1 MNILEL
7 KDRSRTAWYRSE
19 GLSNISKAAELLNQA
34 INAKSNPDISTIEE
48 VGGND
53 LHPLSHQEYEE
64 ALRTLVDG
72 SDHGLVAEIDL
83 VDDSGCFTQI
93 GRAKSGAISIYTA
106 VSRLAGLYQMSVI
119 QETGKLDAW
128 GLTERIME
136 HCDWVTHDT
145 PREHFEKQMQE
156 LAAVQD
162 GQPQEVRSLTI
173 TDFLGGSV
181 TLRPRVELYSVTDFM
196 GREMPGLALEL
207 YQIDEESGDMEPY
220 ACLTTSF
227 GEFIGIKDSAY
238 IDTNNCP
245 FAEQLLE
252 QNIAEPAGLSRRSGF
267 CQYPLWVFKEEFLRE
282 VGGENYQI
290 YSKAFDQYMNP
301 SDGLE
306 PEEGLTGQT
315 ATEEQAGSSGP
326 VMAGM

>member
-1 MNILEL
+1 MNIVEL
-7 KDRSRTAWYRSE
+7 KDKSRTAWYRSE
-19 GLSNISKAAELLNQA
+19 GLSSISKAAELLNRA
-34 INAKSNPDISTIEE
+34 IDVKANPDISTLEE

-93 GRAKSGAISIYTA
+93 SRAKSGAISIYTA

-136 HCDWVTHDT
+136 HCDWVTYDT

-156 LAAVQD
+156 LAAGQD
-162 GQPQEVRSLTI
+162 GQPQEVRNLTI
-173 TDFLGGSV
+173 TDFLGRPV
-181 TLRPRVELYSVTDFM
+181 TLKPKIELYSVTDYM

-207 YQIDEESGDMEPY
+207 YQVDEGSGDMEPY

-252 QNIAEPAGLSRRSGF
+252 QGIAEPTGLSKTSGF
-267 CQYPLWVFKEEFLRE
+267 CQYPLWIFKKEFLQE

-290 YSKAFDQYMNP
+290 YSKAFDQYMSRN
-301 SDGLE
+301 DELE
-306 PEEGLTGQT
+306 PEEIPTSQT
-315 ATEEQAGSSGP
+315 ATEEHSGPSGP
-326 VMAGM
+326 VMSGM